1 MCRVYPLPLWT
12 TALVT
17 CVVITINP
25 QCMLTLSCVEFIP
38 LPLWTTALFKCVL
51 ITSNPQCMLMIL
63 CWHCWYSLVDR
74 LFGGRVETVRLCHIK
89 LLRTYSKWMTLER
102 ARCVEFF
109 HISLGWFKHIEPH
122 RTSSKWMILESEVCR
137 VFSHKFGVVQA
148 HRTSSNLLDIRESEV
163 YRVFS
168 HKFGVVQAHRT
179 SSNLLNKPAIRESE
193 VYRFFSHKFRV
204 GQAHWTSSNLL
215 RMTEI
220 RESKPHPTP
229 RLRRQ
234 AREPHYQILVYV
246 FTTIALNGHW
256 SSFPGLGT
264 GTKYILVESHALGK
278 Q

>member
-1 MCRVYPLPLWT
+1 MILYWLLVLPGGSAVWWT
-12 TALVT
+12 SGN
-17 CVVITINP
+17 CK
-25 QCMLTLSCVEFIP
+25 TLSH
-38 LPLWTTALFKCVL
+38 
-51 ITSNPQCMLMIL
+51 Q
-63 CWHCWYSLVDR
+63 
-74 LFGGRVETVRLCHIK
+74 
-89 LLRTYSKWMTLER
+89 
-102 ARCVEFF
+102 
-109 HISLGWFKHIEPH
+109 
-122 RTSSKWMILESEVCR
+122 TSSNLLKINDVRESEVCR

-148 HRTSSNLLDIRESEV
+148 HRTSSNLLKMNDIRESEV

-193 VYRFFSHKFRV
+193 VYRFFLHKFRV
-204 GQAHWTSSNLL
+204 GQAHRTSSNLL

-234 AREPHYQILVYV
+234 AREPHYQILKGIVYV
-246 FTTIALNGHW
+246 FFTTIALNGHW
-256 SSFPGLGT
+256 SSFPGLAT